1 VPTILSHPAVP
12 VALGVALGN
21 RAIPAKLLAA
31 GVIASVLPDV
41 DVIAFRF
48 DVPFDAALA
57 HRGLTHSLAVA
68 LGGALICALFSRRL
82 QCPPWVA
89 ALFVALSMASHGL
102 LDAATDGGRGI
113 MLLWPFSDER
123 YFWPARP
130 IPVSP
135 IGLRGFLTERGWH
148 VLSLEIVEL
157 WLPAM
162 AAALAVLGLRRA
174 AAARRNRCNEEV

>member
-12 VALGVALGN
+12 VALGIALGS
-21 RAIPAKLLAA
+21 RVIPAKLLAT
-31 GVIASVLPDV
+31 GVIASVLPDL
-41 DVIAFRF
+41 DVVAFRF

-57 HRGLTHSLAVA
+57 HRGLTHSLTVA
-68 LGGALICALFSRRL
+68 LFGAVLCALLARRL
-82 QCPPWVA
+82 GSAPWIAGAFVA
-89 ALFVALSMASHGL
+89 ASMASHGL

-113 MLLWPFSDER
+113 MLLWPFTEER

-148 VLSLEIVEL
+148 VLSFEIVGL

-162 AAALAVLGLRRA
+162 AAALALLGLRRA
-174 AAARRNRCNEEV
+174 TSARRNGRNEEV

>member
-12 VALGVALGN
+12 VTLGMALGN
-21 RAIPAKLLAA
+21 RAIPRKLLAA
-31 GVIASVLPDV
+31 GVIASIVPDI

-68 LGGALICALFSRRL
+68 LCGALLCALLARRL
-82 QCPPWVA
+82 GCAPWIA
-89 ALFVALSMASHGL
+89 GLFVAASMASHGL

-123 YFWPARP
+123 CFWPVRP

-148 VLSLEIVEL
+148 VLSFEIVEL

-162 AAALAVLGLRRA
+162 AAALALLGLRRA
-174 AAARRNRCNEEV
+174 TIARRNGRNEEV